1 MIDSGLM
8 IGHFQP
14 LHLGQMRS
22 ILAAAGQVKNLYI
35 VITSHPAP
43 HPDFDITL
51 KDKARWLQMACADLP
66 YSSAY
71 L

>member
-22 ILAAAGQVKNLYI
+22 ILAAAGQVKSLYI

-43 HPDFDITL
+43 HPDYL
-51 KDKARWLQMACADLP
+51 KGQSALATDGLCGLAL

>member
-22 ILAAAGQVKNLYI
+22 ILAAAGQV
-35 VITSHPAP
+35 
-43 HPDFDITL
+43 
-51 KDKARWLQMACADLP
+51 
-66 YSSAY
+66 
-71 L
+71 